1 MFYYGLIGYDDED
14 IDSCFYRVTE
24 DFWKAARPHLKEVMN
39 EEANKARLTVEG
51 IILGLVNLFGC
62 VNIKDTKQYIAQ
74 LMTLPEEAAAELLDI
89 ALSHS
94 VLLPYLLSSM
104 TSDTE
109 AIKADYDNNTCLSSH
124 ASRWESTAKLLE
136 AMARRDD
143 KIPARKKYTMEEVIM
158 ASSVIPV
165 IPNAHK
171 EDFIRYLCSQLG
183 YDEDRASLICH
194 HLWLRAQ
201 HEEDPD
207 DTRGSYFEYF
217 TKEVVSNAPKRPK
230 LTGINEGMQAL
241 QAYMNGMPRWILKG
255 HTPEDISR

>member
-1 MFYYGLIGYDDED
+1 
-14 IDSCFYRVTE
+14 
-24 DFWKAARPHLKEVMN
+24 
-39 EEANKARLTVEG
+39 
-51 IILGLVNLFGC
+51 
-62 VNIKDTKQYIAQ
+62 
-74 LMTLPEEAAAELLDI
+74 
-89 ALSHS
+89 
-94 VLLPYLLSSM
+94 
-104 TSDTE
+104 
-109 AIKADYDNNTCLSSH
+109 
-124 ASRWESTAKLLE
+124 
-136 AMARRDD
+136 
-143 KIPARKKYTMEEVIM
+143 M

-171 EDFIRYLCSQLG
+171 EDFTRYLCSQLG

-230 LTGINEGMQAL
+230 QTGINEGMQAL